1 MANKPQTL
9 GTFEARGIITV
20 TPDTFQ
26 VDLKGKNNQNWNYS
40 RINMKM
46 EDGKG
51 GTFYLTASDGFDL
64 TKGRTIYVNIKDSEE
79 QMQIQFADRHN
90 ETILSQVDER
100 SFIRV
105 ALRKVPNN
113 EGKMVWEY
121 HNFLTLY
128 DAINFLKDR
137 LQTGMKLY
145 VRGRT
150 RYSTYNDYLNKD
162 FDIQVIYLLP
172 EDENTELGFKFSQ
185 NVLLTSDSVDDSKF
199 DEELFANV
207 KAKLYLKKKKDVY
220 EVLTLPLIIR
230 ATEEN
235 KDKVRKMIDKFFKVD
250 EDKVRRIRLE
260 GKYNIGYI
268 AAQVTEDDLPEEAKE
283 LIELGLYDKEEVLKM
298 YANKERVDEM
308 TVTRPVMY
316 KDKNTNK
323 PKVDYSDD
331 EYTLDDLVNLV
342 QEPEEVVVETED
354 LVDDD
359 LSFLDELD

>member
-1 MANKPQTL
+1 MTNKQQTL

-26 VDLKGKNNQNWNYS
+26 TDLKGKNNTNWNYS

-51 GTFYLTASDGFDL
+51 GVFYLTASDGFDL
-64 TKGRTIYVNIKDSEE
+64 VKGRTIYANIKDSEG

-100 SFIRV
+100 SLIRI
-105 ALRKVPNN
+105 ALRKVKNSD
-113 EGKMVWEY
+113 GKMVWEY
-121 HNFLTLY
+121 HNFLALY

-162 FDIQVIYLLP
+162 YEIQAIYLLP

-199 DEELFANV
+199 EDELVANV
-207 KAKLYLKKKKDVY
+207 KAKLYLKKKKDMY
-220 EVLTLPLIIR
+220 EVVTLPLVIR
-230 ATEEN
+230 ATEETKEN
-235 KDKVRKMIDKFFKVD
+235 VRKMIDKFFKVD
-250 EDKVRRIRLE
+250 DDKVRRIRVE
-260 GKYNIGYI
+260 GKYNTGYI
-268 AAQVTEDDLPEEAKE
+268 ASQITEDDLPEEALE
-283 LIELGLYDKEEVLKM
+283 LIELGLYNKEEVMKM
-298 YANKERVDEM
+298 YAQKTKVDEM
-308 TVTRPVMY
+308 VITRPVII

-331 EYTLDDLVNLV
+331 EYTLEDLINLVN
-342 QEPEEVVVETED
+342 EPEETVVEIESS
-354 LVDDD
+354 DDED

>member
-26 VDLKGKNNQNWNYS
+26 TDLKGKNNPNWNYS

-51 GTFYLTASDGFDL
+51 GTFYLTASDGFDV
-64 TKGRTIYVNIKDSEE
+64 TKGRTIYANIKDSEE
-79 QMQIQFADRHN
+79 QIQIQFADRHN

-100 SFIRV
+100 SFIRI

-162 FDIQVIYLLP
+162 FDIQAIYLLP
-172 EDENTELGFKFSQ
+172 EDEDTDLGFKFFQ
-185 NVLLTSDSVDDSKF
+185 NILLTSDSLDDSKF
-199 DEELFANV
+199 DEELVAHL

-220 EVLTLPLIIR
+220 EVINLPLVIR
-230 ATEEN
+230 ATEQN
-235 KDKVRKMIDKFFKVD
+235 KDSVRKMMDKFFKVD
-250 EDKVRRIRLE
+250 EDKVRRIRVE
-260 GKYNIGYI
+260 GRYVRGY
-268 AAQVTEDDLPEEAKE
+268 TEKKITEADLPEEALE
-283 LIELGLYDKEEVLKM
+283 LIELGLYDKEEVLNM
-298 YANKERVDEM
+298 YAKDKPIDELQ
-308 TVTRPVMY
+308 VIRPVIN
-316 KDKNTNK
+316 KDKDDK
-323 PKVDYSDD
+323 IKVDMDD
-331 EYTLDDLVNLV
+331 DTYKPEDLVNLIK
-342 QEPEEVVVETED
+342 EPEETVVELEVSD
-354 LVDDD
+354 DDD